1 MKYNDVP
8 NNFLRREID
17 EELAFLDSRPSL
29 HDSIMKKIK
38 GENVVMKKKLSF
50 GFALIFALLLIGT
63 VALAATLLWQ
73 DYVPQMKELERE
85 MGDYAQWPDARRI
98 RLVSDI
104 VDMGYMEPS
113 DLTAVLTSNTAT
125 EAEKAAAADQL
136 ILDLIGQTEAKEVHS
151 NLITY
156 AILGHEDTWTP
167 EQRVWWHSVLYAH
180 GDDGAPDT
188 LLIPTAQDISEDA
201 AISIAREALQ
211 DAYGFDDSVMN
222 RLHPVANLYVTDQRP
237 DYKRWDIQFK
247 QYREGSSTYVEKIYC
262 VIVDENGQVIGDE
275 DVGVPHIEESAARA
289 RARQEKPAYVLKFL
303 EYQEY
308 MGNSMPFW
316 HWSYQAKAACY
327 AAVYPMV
334 ANLESLNEE
343 IADATF
349 YAYGLPEEDD
359 IPYETALAMARQVLK
374 DAYGMSDDQS
384 AAYSKLYEAFDVTN
398 PEQSLWKFV
407 FINPDDYY
415 GLRYRVLLD
424 AATGEVVLHESFPW
438 MQTHQ
443 DEEMDRKYY

>member
-1 MKYNDVP
+1 MKRNDHP
-8 NNFLRREID
+8 NNILRRAID
-17 EELAFLDSRPSL
+17 EELSFLNSRPSL
-29 HDSIMKKIK
+29 HCDIMKKIK
-38 GENVVMKKKLSF
+38 GENVVMKKKLSM
-50 GFALIFALLLIGT
+50 GLALLLMLLLAGT

-73 DYVPQMKELERE
+73 DYVPQMKETERDI
-85 MGDYAQWPDARRI
+85 GDYAQWPDARRI
-98 RLVSDI
+98 QLAKDI
-104 VDMGYMEPS
+104 VAMGYIQPS
-113 DLTAVLTSNTAT
+113 DLTATLASDTASMT
-125 EAEKAAAADQL
+125 EQAAAADQL
-136 ILDLIGQTEAKEVHS
+136 MLELIGQTDVAEIHS
-151 NLITY
+151 TLITY

-180 GDDGAPDT
+180 GDGGAQDT
-188 LLIPTAQDISEDA
+188 LLVPTKQDLSEEKA
-201 AISIAREALQ
+201 VSIAREALQ
-211 DAYGFDDSVMN
+211 KAYGFDESIMR

-237 DYKRWDIQFK
+237 DYRRWDIQFK
-247 QYREGSSTYVEKIYC
+247 QYREGSSSYVEKIYC

-275 DVGVPHIEESAARA
+275 DVGVPHIEESAAHA

-334 ANLESLNEE
+334 ADLESLNAE

-359 IPYETALAMARQVLK
+359 LPYETAVAMGRQVLK
-374 DAYGMSDDQS
+374 EAYGMSDTQ
-384 AAYSKLYEAFDVTN
+384 AEAYSELYEAFDVTN
-398 PEQSLWKFV
+398 PEHSLWKFV
-407 FINPDDYY
+407 FVNPEDYY

-438 MQTHQ
+438 MIRLQ